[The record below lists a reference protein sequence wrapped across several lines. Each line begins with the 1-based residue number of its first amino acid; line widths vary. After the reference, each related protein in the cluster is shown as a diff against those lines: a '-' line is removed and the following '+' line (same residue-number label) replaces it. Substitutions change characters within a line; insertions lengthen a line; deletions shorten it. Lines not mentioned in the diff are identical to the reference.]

1 MLRRYGGGQYKRNTQ
16 YEAYCS
22 VFALNTRGADI
33 IFLGDSIT
41 ARGRWEEFFPDE
53 KVLNRGIGSDTSEG
67 VLHRLEEVIARNP
80 EKIFLM
86 IGINDLGS
94 KIPQDTIEGNI
105 QKIVDQL
112 TSALPD
118 CEIYLESVL
127 PVETCSLKK
136 IQSLNGAIEMI
147 SRDADRCEYIDL
159 YGLFID
165 ETGSLKQ
172 EMISADGVHLNGEG
186 YRIWVEAIQDYIN
199 S

>member
-1 MLRRYGGGQYKRNTQ
+1 M
-16 YEAYCS
+16 
-22 VFALNTRGADI
+22 
-33 IFLGDSIT
+33 
-41 ARGRWEEFFPDE
+41 
-53 KVLNRGIGSDTSEG
+53 NRGIGSDTSEG

-118 CEIYLESVL
+118 CESYLESVL

-136 IQSLNGAIEMI
+136 IHGAIEMI